1 MILASIRKWP
11 LFERP
16 VCPDCGSTN
25 TATGRLVK
33 LGAGF
38 GLGVIASLICYVLGY
53 FYPLGR
59 MMIPFL
65 IFFGIIMSITPCLG
79 RFCCLSCDAYWNPEN
94 PKVIWRPRPPG
105 I

>member
-1 MILASIRKWP
+1 MLSSITRWS
-11 LFERP
+11 LFDRP
-16 VCPDCGSTN
+16 VCPDCGSSN
-25 TATGRLVK
+25 TATARLVK

-38 GLGVIASLICYVLGY
+38 GFGVIVSVICYVLGY

-65 IFFGIIMSITPCLG
+65 VIFGIILSITPCLG
-79 RFCCLSCDAYWNPEN
+79 KYCCLSCDAYWNPET
-94 PKVIWRPRPPG
+94 PKLIWRPRPPG